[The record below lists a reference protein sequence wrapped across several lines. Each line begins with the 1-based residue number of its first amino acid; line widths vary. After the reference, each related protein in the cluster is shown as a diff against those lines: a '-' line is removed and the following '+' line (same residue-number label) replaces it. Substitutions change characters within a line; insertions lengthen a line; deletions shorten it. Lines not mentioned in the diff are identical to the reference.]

1 MFAHRSSK
9 FLETTLKLSEDN
21 KCYPNLKA
29 QARYINDLIE
39 LLTHEVDVTELEYGT
54 DKTALHYLCEAGN
67 LTLVTAVVE
76 RGASLEVRDHCGR
89 VPAHYVAERGYLD
102 VMKYLLKKGA
112 SLYEKDAAGARV
124 ANLLGSLLEPILQF
138 LLRECVI
145 ERLSNA
151 MMSVIAILETKR
163 VSIEFLKGEL
173 ASLHPESC
181 PEVRVILDE
190 IITPTIYDE
199 ED

>member
-1 MFAHRSSK
+1 MSTTNRSFLKTARELTFACRYNPPNEITYVRRLEQLL
-9 FLETTLKLSEDN
+9 LET
-21 KCYPNLKA
+21 P
-29 QARYINDLIE
+29 
-39 LLTHEVDVTELEYGT
+39 DVNELEDGT

-89 VPAHYVAERGYLD
+89 VPAHYAAEQGYLD
-102 VMKYLLKKGA
+102 LMKYLLKKGA

-124 ANLLGSLLEPILQF
+124 ANLLGSLLEPVLQF

-163 VSIEFLKGEL
+163 VSLEFLKDEL
-173 ASLHPESC
+173 AHLYPDSC
-181 PEVRVILDE
+181 PDLKDMLEE
-190 IITPTIYDE
+190 TITLPL
-199 ED
+199 

>member
-1 MFAHRSSK
+1 MATTDCRFLKTARELMFARRYNPQNEITYVRSLEQLL
-9 FLETTLKLSEDN
+9 LET
-21 KCYPNLKA
+21 P
-29 QARYINDLIE
+29 
-39 LLTHEVDVTELEYGT
+39 DVTELEDGT

-76 RGASLEVRDHCGR
+76 RGAFLEVRDHCGR
-89 VPAHYVAERGYLD
+89 VPAHYVAEQGYFD

-124 ANLLGSLLEPILQF
+124 ANLLGSLLEPVLQF

-163 VSIEFLKGEL
+163 VSIDFLKGEL
-173 ASLHPESC
+173 TSLHPESC

-199 ED
+199 EH